1 MVALQTIKRNLIS
14 VSLLNEEAFQ
24 VALAKTFALSEGFLF
39 FYCEEQSAS
48 IQQHVDQSKLVGG
61 RFCHLEQRRMCRY
74 VFGTLARKIS
84 CNLFQ
89 TGPLLFASNH
99 VCHNTSLFQ
108 SQKNIRRIYKQ
119 DNQKQQCAC
128 SYVVMYNSSVI
139 EGGKRQEGIKEV
151 GIQKHTCSDLNL

>member
-39 FYCEEQSAS
+39 FIVRNSL
-48 IQQHVDQSKLVGG
+48 LV
-61 RFCHLEQRRMCRY
+61 FRRKVLPLRVEKDVQVCFRNP
-74 VFGTLARKIS
+74 RKIS

-128 SYVVMYNSSVI
+128 SYVVMYNSSVF

>member
-39 FYCEEQSAS
+39 FIVRNSRLVFNNTLIRVNWLEEGFATQSREKDV
-48 IQQHVDQSKLVGG
+48 QVCF
-61 RFCHLEQRRMCRY
+61 RNP
-74 VFGTLARKIS
+74 RKIS

-128 SYVVMYNSSVI
+128 SYVVMYNSSVF

-151 GIQKHTCSDLNL
+151 GIQEHTCSDLNL

>member
-39 FYCEEQSAS
+39 FIVRNSLLVFNNTLIRVNWLEEGFATQSREGCVGMFS
-48 IQQHVDQSKLVGG
+48 EPSKNVL
-61 RFCHLEQRRMCRY
+61 Q
-74 VFGTLARKIS
+74 
-84 CNLFQ
+84 LFQ

-128 SYVVMYNSSVI
+128 SYVVMYNSSVF